1 MKSKNPVRFVN
12 KDKSTFFPTLKARVD
27 KYFTETKRSKHAN
40 TTMVVK
46 TVVLLALYIIP
57 FIVLLAIHPP
67 FWVSMLLWTVMGLG
81 ISGIG
86 MSVMHDANHGAYS
99 SNPRI
104 NTLIGYSLNLA
115 GGIVLNWKY
124 QHNVLHHMYTNVV
137 PHDEDIKDR
146 LVVRMSPH
154 TPVRKIHRFQWIYAF
169 FFYGILTLY
178 WVLAKDF
185 VQYVGF
191 IKSGVNTQ
199 TKQENAFFLLKIIL
213 LKVVYLAVF
222 FALPIYVL
230 GFSWSEVLAGFL
242 LMHFVA
248 GLVLTVIFQLAH
260 SVEGTDHPLANE
272 KGIIENDWAIHQ
284 LQTTVNFAR
293 HNKWLSW
300 YIGGL
305 NYQVE
310 HHLFPKICHVHYPA
324 IAPIVKQTAEE
335 YGLVYMEND
344 TFWSALQ
351 SHIATLQRFG
361 RLPDL
366 NDAIG

>member
-1 MKSKNPVRFVN
+1 
-12 KDKSTFFPTLKARVD
+12 
-27 KYFTETKRSKHAN
+27 
-40 TTMVVK
+40 
-46 TVVLLALYIIP
+46 
-57 FIVLLAIHPP
+57 
-67 FWVSMLLWTVMGLG
+67 
-81 ISGIG
+81 
-86 MSVMHDANHGAYS
+86 
-99 SNPRI
+99 
-104 NTLIGYSLNLA
+104 
-115 GGIVLNWKY
+115 
-124 QHNVLHHMYTNVV
+124 
-137 PHDEDIKDR
+137 
-146 LVVRMSPH
+146 
-154 TPVRKIHRFQWIYAF
+154 
-169 FFYGILTLY
+169 
-178 WVLAKDF
+178 
-185 VQYVGF
+185 
-191 IKSGVNTQ
+191 
-199 TKQENAFFLLKIIL
+199 
-213 LKVVYLAVF
+213 
-222 FALPIYVL
+222 VL